1 MVALVSAKPIKTRT
15 GEQLGAGLLA
25 NARVFAGAI
34 AVLSSAGLARAAITG
49 TGLKCIGYF
58 EDNYDNTGG
67 ADGAVVASVRRN
79 DVLLCVNSTSTDA
92 ITAADINN
100 VCYLVDDQTVARTS
114 GTNTRSAAGRV
125 VDVTAEGVWVALGQP
140 AMPTT

>member
-1 MVALVSAKPIKTRT
+1 MTALTGSKPIKTRT
-15 GEQLGAGLLA
+15 GDQLGVGLLA
-25 NARVFAGAI
+25 NAKVHAGAI
-34 AVLSSAGLARAAITG
+34 AVLTSTGVARAAIAA

-58 EDNYDNTGG
+58 DDAYDNTGG
-67 ADGAVVASVRRN
+67 ADNAVVASVRRK

-100 VCYLVDDQTVARTS
+100 VCYLVDDQTVAKTN

-125 VDVTAEGVWVALGQP
+125 VDVSAEGVWVALGEP